1 MRGAIITALG
11 LFVFLWVIFT
21 IHPKDTQDKGYDK
34 TYIKS
39 VSEYNHKRY
48 EKYLGPEV
56 IREEIPEPPYT
67 CPFTDEEITLIAR
80 VVMSEASRECFEV
93 KQAIAET
100 VINRLESDYKEFGYQ
115 NTLEDVVYAGSQW
128 AYNQEPSDECFEA
141 TMAAIM
147 YNAFPDDMLWA
158 RKDYVI
164 YGHEI
169 CVNKDSV
176 IKFSTVTDYYAEV
189 EE

>member
-1 MRGAIITALG
+1 MF
-11 LFVFLWVIFT
+11 FVILWVLLT
-21 IHPKDTQDKGYDK
+21 VHPKGDQEEAFDER
-34 TYIKS
+34 YINTIT
-39 VSEYNHKRY
+39 EYNNHRY
-48 EKYLGPEV
+48 EAYNGPKTEL
-56 IREEIPEPPYT
+56 EEADVPCACE
-67 CPFTDEEITLIAR
+67 FTDDEIALIAR

-100 VINRLESDYKEFGYQ
+100 VINRLESDYKEFKYQ
-115 NTLEDVVYAGSQW
+115 NTLEDVVYADSQW

-169 CVNKDSV
+169 YVNKDSV
-176 IKFSTVTDYYAEV
+176 VKFSTVTNYYAEA

>member
-1 MRGAIITALG
+1 MKGMNLAAVCV
-11 LFVFLWVIFT
+11 FVILWVLLT
-21 IHPKDTQDKGYDK
+21 VHPKDDHDKAFNER
-34 TYIKS
+34 YINTIT
-39 VSEYNHKRY
+39 EYNNHRY
-48 EKYLGPEV
+48 EAYNGPKTV
-56 IREEIPEPPYT
+56 LEEADAPYA
-67 CPFTDEEITLIAR
+67 CEFTDEEITLIAR

-100 VINRLESDYKEFGYQ
+100 VINRLKSDYKEFRYQ
-115 NTLEDVVYAGSQW
+115 NTLEDVVYADSQW

-176 IKFSTVTDYYAEV
+176 VKFSTVTNYYAEV
-189 EE
+189 DE

>member
-1 MRGAIITALG
+1 MRGMNITAL
-11 LFVFLWVIFT
+11 FVFVILWVLIT
-21 IHPKDTQDKGYDK
+21 MHPKDVQDKAYDE
-34 TYIKS
+34 TYIKIIT
-39 VSEYNHKRY
+39 EYNHNRY
-48 EKYLGPEV
+48 QKYLGA
-56 IREEIPEPPYT
+56 EIVRDETPEPPYT
-67 CPFTDEEITLIAR
+67 CRFTDEEIALIAR

-93 KQAIAET
+93 KQAVAET
-100 VINRLESDYKEFGYQ
+100 VINRLDSDYKEFRFQ
-115 NTLEDVVYAGSQW
+115 NTLDDVVYADAQW
-128 AYNQEPSDECFEA
+128 AYNQEPTDECFDA
-141 TMAAIM
+141 VMAAIM

-164 YGHEI
+164 YGYEI